1 MRIFGKNFSAFGRK
15 NFRRDF
21 QKCILRLQ
29 RNTFRII
36 AFFSKCWLF
45 LVTSGDC
52 GRNFGLPVNFFRHD
66 YHNCILSDHWNA
78 LREKMQFWNFFV
90 FLPFSD
96 RERTFLALWQNLPIW
111 LPKLL
116 PSCRLAHF
124 EENLFIEQNLF
135 VTFSWSGID
144 RRFFG
149 FMAKHFSL
157 LALFLQQDWQNCLLL
172 VLKNSLR

>member
-1 MRIFGKNFSAFGRK
+1 M
-15 NFRRDF
+15 
-21 QKCILRLQ
+21 L
-29 RNTFRII
+29 
-36 AFFSKCWLF
+36 AFFSHFWRLWKKF
-45 LVTSGDC
+45 RPSG
-52 GRNFGLPVNFFRHD
+52 NFFSAWLPQLHSKWPLERFEGK
-66 YHNCILSDHWNA
+66 NA
-78 LREKMQFWNFFV
+78 VLKFFCF

-135 VTFSWSGID
+135 VTFSWSDID